1 MSFMRRIL
9 PLLLIACLVMA
20 MLPAAALAADTGK
33 AIQLVSGGSAA
44 NIGGSQKDNV
54 FFGNYFQSNGTT
66 KDPVKWRVLSNAGG
80 QLFLLSDQ
88 NLDALQYH
96 TEQED
101 VTWETSTIRSWL
113 NGYDASA
120 NTGGSNGI
128 DYTGDNF
135 LNTAFSAKEQTAIAE
150 TNVVNDDNDETGAD
164 IPIDAGDDTTDR
176 IFLLS
181 LTETY
186 NKKYFPNY
194 CFSTNTAYVADGG
207 KFGYSMYGVGE
218 SDWWWLRSPGSD
230 QSRAAFIEWEDG
242 TSVTDGNP
250 VNNESTAVRPA
261 FNLNLS
267 SVLFTSAVGAGGKSA
282 GANGLAAVADY
293 SGSDWKLTLLD
304 SSRAFAVSNA
314 MLGGNTVTFS
324 YSGAQTGVNEYLSA
338 VIMDQN
344 GTIAYY
350 GRILQPSSASGTA
363 SLSLP
368 SGVTL
373 SDTTKLYVFNE
384 QCNGD
389 KRTDYASALCQVTPE
404 TLQAPSV
411 IITALPDGKVG
422 EAYSRTLAATGS
434 VPITWSL
441 ESGSLPAGLTLSGNT
456 ISGTP
461 TAAGTYTFTVKASN
475 AAGSD
480 SQELSIVIASVPVDP
495 DPDKQPP
502 VIIAPTTDEKITA
515 EAGGTVT
522 LSVSARNARFYQW
535 YVNDGSGFKAIP
547 GATDADCTLSDLT
560 AQHDG
565 YRYYCVVTNA
575 YGTVTSP
582 VFTLDIP
589 STPAPAV
596 PPKTGDS
603 MPLALCALLA
613 LLSLAA
619 LTALAARRR
628 RHG

>member
-33 AIQLVSGGSAA
+33 AIQRVSGGSAA

-54 FFGNYFQSNGTT
+54 FFGNYFQSNRTT

-88 NLDALQYH
+88 NLEVFQYH
-96 TEQED
+96 TEREN

-113 NGYDASA
+113 NGYDAA
-120 NTGGSNGI
+120 
-128 DYTGDNF
+128 YTDDNF
-135 LNTAFSAKEQTAIAE
+135 LDAAFSDREQAAIAV
-150 TNVVNDDNDETGAD
+150 TNVINYDNEEYDPGSGNFTDG
-164 IPIDAGDDTTDR
+164 GNDTTDR
-176 IFLLS
+176 VFLLS
-181 LTETY
+181 IMDLY
-186 NKKYFPNY
+186 NRVYFPPKTSDL
-194 CFSTNTAYVADGG
+194 STNTVYVADGG
-207 KFGYSMYGVGE
+207 KLRSYMNPAGE
-218 SDWWWLRSPGSD
+218 ADRWWLRSPGFT
-230 QSRAAFIEWEDG
+230 QKEAAFMEDLG
-242 TSVTDGNP
+242 GSVPEGNP
-250 VNNESTAVRPA
+250 VDNRNTAVRPA

-267 SVLFTSAVGAGGKSA
+267 SVLFTSAADGGKSA
-282 GANGLAAVADY
+282 SGMDSGLAAVSSY
-293 SGSDWKLTLLD
+293 SGKDWKLTLLD
-304 SSRAFAVSNA
+304 STRAFAASDA
-314 MLGGNTVTFS
+314 MQGGNTVTFS

-350 GRILQPSSASGTA
+350 GRILQPTSASGKA
-363 SLSLP
+363 SLTLP

-373 SDTTKLYVFNE
+373 SDTTMLYVFNE
-384 QCNGD
+384 QYNGD
-389 KRTDYASALCQVTPE
+389 KLTDYASALCQVTPE

-411 IITALPDGKVG
+411 IITALPGGKVG
-422 EAYSRTLAATGS
+422 EAYSRTLAARGS

-461 TAAGTYTFTVKASN
+461 TAAGTFTFTVKASN

-480 SQELSIVIASVPVDP
+480 SRELSIVIASVPVDP

-522 LSVSARNARFYQW
+522 LGVLARNARFYQW

-582 VFTLDIP
+582 VFTLDIL

>member
-1 MSFMRRIL
+1 MSFMRRTL

-88 NLDALQYH
+88 NLEVFQYH
-96 TEQED
+96 TELEN
-101 VTWETSTIRSWL
+101 VTWETSTMRSWL

-135 LNTAFSAKEQTAIAE
+135 LNTAFSAKEQTAIAK
-150 TNVVNDDNDETGAD
+150 TKVVNDDNDETGAD

-194 CFSTNTAYVADGG
+194 CFSTNTAYVAAGG
-207 KFGYSMYGVGE
+207 KLSKGMNDAGTD
-218 SDWWWLRSPGSD
+218 DWWWLRSPGSD

-242 TSVTDGNP
+242 SSVTDGNP
-250 VNNESTAVRPA
+250 VNNKEIAVRPA

-267 SVLFTSAVGAGGKSA
+267 SVLFTSAAAGGKSA

-304 SSRAFAVSNA
+304 SSRTFAVSNA
-314 MLGGNTVTFS
+314 MLSGNTVTFS

-350 GRILQPSSASGTA
+350 GRILQPTSASGTA
-363 SLSLP
+363 SLTLP

-384 QCNGD
+384 QYNGD
-389 KRTDYASALCQVTPE
+389 KLTDYASALSQVTPE

-411 IITALPDGKVG
+411 IITALPGGKVG
-422 EAYSRTLAATGS
+422 EAYSRTLAARGS

-461 TAAGTYTFTVKASN
+461 TAAGTFTFTVKASN

-480 SQELSIVIASVPVDP
+480 TKELSIVIQAAPVEP

-522 LSVSARNARFYQW
+522 LGVLARNARFYQW

>member
-1 MSFMRRIL
+1 MSMMRRTL
-9 PLLLIACLVMA
+9 PLLLAACLLTA
-20 MLPAAALAADTGK
+20 MLPAAALAADTGL
-33 AIQLVSGGSAA
+33 AIQLVSGG
-44 NIGGSQKDNV
+44 GGGGGNADNLSGGQADNV
-54 FFGNYFQSNGTT
+54 WFGSYYQRNADT
-66 KDPVKWRVLSNAGG
+66 KDPVKWRVLSNASG

-88 NLDALQYH
+88 NLEVFQYH
-96 TEQED
+96 TAEEN
-101 VTWETSTIRSWL
+101 VTWETSTMRSWL
-113 NGYDASA
+113 NGYGTYS
-120 NTGGSNGI
+120 
-128 DYTGDNF
+128 GDN
-135 LNTAFSAKEQTAIAE
+135 LLTAAFSAKEQAAIAE
-150 TNVVNDDNDETGAD
+150 TLVVNDDNAYYGTDG
-164 IPIDAGDDTTDR
+164 GSNTTDR
-176 IFLLS
+176 LFLLS
-181 LTETY
+181 LDEAEDRR
-186 NKKYFPNY
+186 YFPR
-194 CFSTNTAYVADGG
+194 FSSSRYAANTAYVADGG
-207 KFGYSMYGVGE
+207 RLGSYMYEAGE
-218 SDWWWLRSPGSD
+218 LDSWWLRSPGPDNSK
-230 QSRAAFIEWEDG
+230 AAFVDEGGAVIF
-242 TSVTDGNP
+242 DGNP
-250 VNNESTAVRPA
+250 VNYRSTAVRPA
-261 FNLNLS
+261 FNLKLS
-267 SVLFTSAVGAGGKSA
+267 SVLFTSAATDGKSA
-282 GANGLAAVADY
+282 GASGLAQVAAYD
-293 SGSDWKLTLLD
+293 GKDWKLTLLD

-314 MLGGNTVTFS
+314 VLSAGTITFS
-324 YSGAQTGVNEYLSA
+324 YSGAQTGTNEYLSA
-338 VIMDQN
+338 VIVTGDD
-344 GTIAYY
+344 TIAYY
-350 GRILQPSSASGTA
+350 GRILQLSSASGTA

-461 TAAGTYTFTVKASN
+461 TAAGTFTFTVKASN

-480 SQELSIVIASVPVDP
+480 TKELSIVIASVPVDP

-502 VIIAPTTDEKITA
+502 VIIAPTADEKITA

-589 STPAPAV
+589 STPVPAT
-596 PPKTGDS
+596 PPQTGDAT
-603 MPLALCALLA
+603 PLALYALLA
-613 LLSLAA
+613 LLALASLAA
-619 LTALAARRR
+619 LTTARRR
-628 RHG
+628 HI

>member
-1 MSFMRRIL
+1 MSFMRRLL
-9 PLLLIACLVMA
+9 PLLLAACMLMA
-20 MLPAAALAADTGK
+20 MLPTAALAADTGK
-33 AIQLVSGGSAA
+33 AIQLVSGAAAA
-44 NIGGSQKDNV
+44 NIGGRQADNV
-54 FFGNYFQSNGTT
+54 FFGSYYQSSSAT
-66 KDPVKWRVLSNAGG
+66 KDPVKWRVLANEGG

-88 NLDALQYH
+88 NLEVFQYH
-96 TEQED
+96 TSREN
-101 VTWETSTIRSWL
+101 VTWETSAMRSWL
-113 NGYDASA
+113 NGYGAYSD
-120 NTGGSNGI
+120 
-128 DYTGDNF
+128 DN
-135 LNTAFSAKEQTAIAE
+135 LLTAAFSAKEQAAIAE
-150 TNVVNDDNDETGAD
+150 TSVVNDDNRGSDYDEDSDYVTEG
-164 IPIDAGDDTTDR
+164 GNDTTDR
-176 IFLLS
+176 LFLLS
-181 LTETY
+181 IDEALTSR
-186 NKKYFPNY
+186 YFPNGY
-194 CFSTNTAYVADGG
+194 KSRYAANTLYVADGG
-207 KFGYSMYGVGE
+207 RLGTYMNSEEDCGTYL
-218 SDWWWLRSPGSD
+218 DNWWLRSPGSD
-230 QSRAAFIEWEDG
+230 NMRAAFIEEDG
-242 TSVTDGNP
+242 GDVASGDWVDDK
-250 VNNESTAVRPA
+250 SSAVRPA
-261 FNLNLS
+261 FNLKLS
-267 SVLFTSAVGAGGKSA
+267 SVLFTSAADGGKPAS
-282 GANGLAAVADY
+282 GLAAVADY
-293 SGSDWKLTLLD
+293 SGKDWKLTLLD
-304 SSRAFAVSNA
+304 SSRAFAVSDA
-314 MLGGNTVTFS
+314 FLIGSTVSFS
-324 YSGAQTGVNEYLSA
+324 YSGAQTGTSEYLSA
-338 VIMDQN
+338 VIVTGDD
-344 GTIAYY
+344 TIAYY
-350 GRILQPSSASGTA
+350 GRILQPSSASGKA

-389 KRTDYASALCQVTPE
+389 KRTDYCSALCQVTPE

-411 IITALPDGKVG
+411 IITALPGGKVG
-422 EAYSRTLAATGS
+422 EAYSQTLAATGS

-461 TAAGTYTFTVKASN
+461 TAAGTFTFTVKASN

-480 SQELSIVIASVPVDP
+480 SRELSIVIASVPVDP

-522 LSVSARNARFYQW
+522 LGVSARNARFYQW

-589 STPAPAV
+589 STPVPAT

-603 MPLALCALLA
+603 TPLALCALLA

-619 LTALAARRR
+619 LTALAVRRR
-628 RHG
+628 NAHR

>member
-1 MSFMRRIL
+1 MSMMRRTL
-9 PLLLIACLVMA
+9 PLLLAACLLTA
-20 MLPAAALAADTGK
+20 MLPAAALAADTGL
-33 AIQLVSGGSAA
+33 AIQLVSGG
-44 NIGGSQKDNV
+44 GGGGGGNADNLSGGQADNV
-54 FFGNYFQSNGTT
+54 WFGSYYQRNADT
-66 KDPVKWRVLSNAGG
+66 KDPVKWRVLSNASG

-88 NLDALQYH
+88 NLEVFQYH
-96 TEQED
+96 TAEEN
-101 VTWETSTIRSWL
+101 VTWETSTMRSWL
-113 NGYDASA
+113 NGYGTYS
-120 NTGGSNGI
+120 
-128 DYTGDNF
+128 GDN
-135 LNTAFSAKEQTAIAE
+135 LLTAAFSAKEQAAIAE
-150 TNVVNDDNDETGAD
+150 TLVVNDDNAYYGTDG
-164 IPIDAGDDTTDR
+164 GSNTTDR
-176 IFLLS
+176 LFLLS
-181 LTETY
+181 LDEAEDRR
-186 NKKYFPNY
+186 YFPR
-194 CFSTNTAYVADGG
+194 FSSSRYAANTAYVADGG
-207 KFGYSMYGVGE
+207 RLGSYMYEAGE
-218 SDWWWLRSPGSD
+218 LDSWWLRSPGPDNSK
-230 QSRAAFIEWEDG
+230 AAFVDEGGAVIF
-242 TSVTDGNP
+242 DGNP
-250 VNNESTAVRPA
+250 VNYRSTAVRPA
-261 FNLNLS
+261 FNLKLS
-267 SVLFTSAVGAGGKSA
+267 SVLFTSAATDGKSA
-282 GANGLAAVADY
+282 GASGLAQVAAYD
-293 SGSDWKLTLLD
+293 GKDWKLTLLD

-314 MLGGNTVTFS
+314 VLSAGTITFS
-324 YSGAQTGVNEYLSA
+324 YSGAQTGTNEYLSA
-338 VIMDQN
+338 VIVTGDD
-344 GTIAYY
+344 TIAYY
-350 GRILQPSSASGTA
+350 GRILQLSSASGTA

-461 TAAGTYTFTVKASN
+461 TAAGTFTFTVKASN

-480 SQELSIVIASVPVDP
+480 TKELSIVIASVPVDP

-502 VIIAPTTDEKITA
+502 VIIAPTADEKITA

-589 STPAPAV
+589 STPVPAT
-596 PPKTGDS
+596 PPQTGDAT
-603 MPLALCALLA
+603 PLALYALLA
-613 LLSLAA
+613 LLALASLAA
-619 LTALAARRR
+619 LTTARRR
-628 RHG
+628 HI

>member
-1 MSFMRRIL
+1 M
-9 PLLLIACLVMA
+9 
-20 MLPAAALAADTGK
+20 
-33 AIQLVSGGSAA
+33 
-44 NIGGSQKDNV
+44 
-54 FFGNYFQSNGTT
+54 
-66 KDPVKWRVLSNAGG
+66 LSNASG

-88 NLDALQYH
+88 NLEVFQYH
-96 TEQED
+96 TAEEN
-101 VTWETSTIRSWL
+101 VTWETSTMRSWL
-113 NGYDASA
+113 NGYGTYS
-120 NTGGSNGI
+120 
-128 DYTGDNF
+128 GDN
-135 LNTAFSAKEQTAIAE
+135 LLTAAFSAKEQAAIAE
-150 TNVVNDDNDETGAD
+150 TLVVNDDNAYYGTDG
-164 IPIDAGDDTTDR
+164 GSNTTDR
-176 IFLLS
+176 LFLLS
-181 LTETY
+181 LDEAEDRR
-186 NKKYFPNY
+186 YFPR
-194 CFSTNTAYVADGG
+194 FSSSRYAANTAYVADGG
-207 KFGYSMYGVGE
+207 RLGSYMYEAGE
-218 SDWWWLRSPGSD
+218 LDSWWLRSPGPDNSK
-230 QSRAAFIEWEDG
+230 AAFVDEGGAVIF
-242 TSVTDGNP
+242 DGNP
-250 VNNESTAVRPA
+250 VNYRSTAVRPA
-261 FNLNLS
+261 FNLKLS
-267 SVLFTSAVGAGGKSA
+267 SVLFTSAATDGKSA
-282 GANGLAAVADY
+282 GASGLAQVAAYD
-293 SGSDWKLTLLD
+293 GKDWKLTLLD

-314 MLGGNTVTFS
+314 VLSAGTITFS
-324 YSGAQTGVNEYLSA
+324 YSGAQTGTNEYLSA
-338 VIMDQN
+338 VIVTGDD
-344 GTIAYY
+344 TIAYY
-350 GRILQPSSASGTA
+350 GRILQLSSASGTA

-461 TAAGTYTFTVKASN
+461 TAAGTFTFTVKASN

-480 SQELSIVIASVPVDP
+480 TKELSIVIASVPVDP

-502 VIIAPTTDEKITA
+502 VIIAPTADEKITA

-589 STPAPAV
+589 STPVPAT
-596 PPKTGDS
+596 PPQTGDAT
-603 MPLALCALLA
+603 PLALYALLA
-613 LLSLAA
+613 LLALASLAA
-619 LTALAARRR
+619 LTTARRR
-628 RHG
+628 HI

>member
-54 FFGNYFQSNGTT
+54 FFGNYFQSNRTT
-66 KDPVKWRVLSNAGG
+66 KDPVKWRVLSNAGR

-207 KFGYSMYGVGE
+207 KFGYSMHGVGE

-242 TSVTDGNP
+242 SSVTDGNP
-250 VNNESTAVRPA
+250 VNNKEIAVRPA

-304 SSRAFAVSNA
+304 SSRTFAVSNA
-314 MLGGNTVTFS
+314 MLSGNTVTFS

-350 GRILQPSSASGTA
+350 GRILQPGSASGTA
-363 SLSLP
+363 SLTLP

-384 QCNGD
+384 QYNGD
-389 KRTDYASALCQVTPE
+389 KLTDYASALCQVTPE

-411 IITALPDGKVG
+411 IITALPGGKVG
-422 EAYSRTLAATGS
+422 EAYSRTLAARGS

-461 TAAGTYTFTVKASN
+461 TAAGTFTFTVKASN

-480 SQELSIVIASVPVDP
+480 SRELSIVIASVPVDP

-522 LSVSARNARFYQW
+522 LGVLARNARFYQW

-589 STPAPAV
+589 STPVPAT